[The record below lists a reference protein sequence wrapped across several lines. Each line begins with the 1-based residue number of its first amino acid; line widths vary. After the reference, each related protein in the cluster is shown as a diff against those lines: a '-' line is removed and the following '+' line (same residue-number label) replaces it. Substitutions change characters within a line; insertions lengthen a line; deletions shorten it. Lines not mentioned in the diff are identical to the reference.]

1 MTNFRCKASLF
12 KAFSR
17 LKVTENGGSDVW
29 NFTNNGLSN
38 CAQIWGNKF
47 CDYLEII
54 NQQVQCLWDEPL
66 AEVWGEMI
74 TEGSCWPVRDGI
86 KSLQSERV
94 RFTVTIS
101 VQFSHHATHVLPML
115 RFLVH
120 VELVN
125 AVGLCRFVLELRP
138 KGLSSALTI
147 WTTVGAWSTHHS
159 HLRKKKN
166 FIKNENELV
175 YQSWQNLIHHPRQ
188 NHKASK
194 MIWQNWEC

>member
-1 MTNFRCKASLF
+1 M
-12 KAFSR
+12 
-17 LKVTENGGSDVW
+17 W

-38 CAQIWGNKF
+38 FAQIWGNKF

-54 NQQVQCLWDEPL
+54 NQVQCLWDEPL

-74 TEGSCWPVRDGI
+74 TEGSWWPVRDGI

-94 RFTVTIS
+94 RECVWMWFAVTIS

-115 RFLVH
+115 RFLVY

-147 WTTVGAWSTHHS
+147 WTTVGAWSTHHC
-159 HLRKKKN
+159 HLRKKNK
-166 FIKNENELV
+166 KEKL
-175 YQSWQNLIHHPRQ
+175 YQEWKLASISVMTESDPSSW
-188 NHKASK
+188 AES
-194 MIWQNWEC
+194 